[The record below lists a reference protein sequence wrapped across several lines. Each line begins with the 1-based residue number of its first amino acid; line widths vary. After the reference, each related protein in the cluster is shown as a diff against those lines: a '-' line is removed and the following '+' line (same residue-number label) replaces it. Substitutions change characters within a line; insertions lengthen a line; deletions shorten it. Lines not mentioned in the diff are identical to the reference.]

1 MYLTAC
7 MKKAMRVK
15 MKKGILWTNGRAAAA
30 DADSPSAIAPIVVR
44 PVVQR
49 VEVVALSLPVLF
61 VSARAGRGPLIV

>member
-15 MKKGILWTNGRAAAA
+15 RKEGILRTNGRAAAA
-30 DADSPSAIAPIVVR
+30 DADAPRAIAPIVVR

-49 VEVVALSLPVLF
+49 VEKVALSLPVLF